1 MLLSDFACSVETAEA
16 YALKLCCGCKQ
27 VTRQQRDTL
36 SFDIIMETLR
46 ATNLGKLE
54 HGSEV
59 NFER

>member
-1 MLLSDFACSVETAEA
+1 MPLLPCH
-16 YALKLCCGCKQ
+16 Q
-27 VTRQQRDTL
+27 VTDQQHDTL

-54 HGSEV
+54 QGSEV